1 MIHYRV
7 SFGLRD
13 GVPESDQLKR
23 IEAFLADLKD
33 QNQIVDFTLL
43 RNRSAHP
50 TTTGPRFQAAVLF
63 ADEARF
69 GIPFADVAATGIH
82 AGKHGLMI
90 EHVTDMSVEIFDE
103 I

>member
-13 GVPESDQLKR
+13 GVTESDQLKR
-23 IEAFLADLKD
+23 IEAFLTDLKD
-33 QNQIVDFTLL
+33 QDQIVGFTLL

-50 TTTGPRFQAAVLF
+50 TTKRPQFQATVLF
-63 ADEARF
+63 AGEARF
-69 GIPFADVAATGIH
+69 GIPFAAVTATGIH